1 MLGLLSELAENSDYS
16 YAMTTMAKQVEKMQ
30 HNPTQLI
37 SAFYCFGKGMSLGR
51 AARRPGQPTV
61 VARRTIKTGSRL
73 RLTAGRPRKNSSG
86 SEHDYCRH
94 ARKRA
99 VRVHHTFS
107 ESVAM
112 NDSHQA

>member
-37 SAFYCFGKGMSLGR
+37 SAFYCFGKGMSLSKCATALRR
-51 AARRPGQPTV
+51 AARRPGQPTA

-73 RLTAGRPRKNSSG
+73 RLTAGRPRK
-86 SEHDYCRH
+86 
-94 ARKRA
+94 K
-99 VRVHHTFS
+99 
-107 ESVAM
+107 
-112 NDSHQA
+112 